1 VYGISSSLSGDS
13 QPVLLGQPLEA
24 WTSESKAVAE
34 KPPQPI
40 AWTKSYTGAAGKTAR
55 VFTST
60 MGHGDAFKTEAFRR
74 MLSNACLWCMHLE
87 DSIDPSSDMEIPGDY
102 NPGPAGVKG
111 LKTGVLPQDL
121 KK

>member
-1 VYGISSSLSGDS
+1 
-13 QPVLLGQPLEA
+13 
-24 WTSESKAVAE
+24 
-34 KPPQPI
+34 
-40 AWTKSYTGAAGKTAR
+40 
-55 VFTST
+55 

-74 MLSNACLWCMHLE
+74 MLSNACLWCMNLE
-87 DSIDPSSDMEIPGDY
+87 DSIDPNSNMEVPGDY